1 MLVRELRAGA
11 APTAACTAAAG
22 AADGVAGNVLAALAA
37 STRWNVDEAVGQDLG
52 EVAADVAD
60 RLRTG
65 WLLSA
70 RYGVPWAR
78 VVGALAADVENRA
91 RVDAERAAEVA
102 GPTFSGYVLAA
113 LPALGLL
120 LGVGMGAQP
129 VAVLLGSSV
138 GHLLL
143 LAGTVLTCAGL
154 LWSARIVGG

>member
-1 MLVRELRAGA
+1 MASRSARSWWWSSSSRTSERKRGIDGHDAAETGETAEDPDRELRAGA

-22 AADGVAGNVLAALAA
+22 AADGVAGN
-37 STRWNVDEAVGQDLG
+37 
-52 EVAADVAD
+52 
-60 RLRTG
+60 
-65 WLLSA
+65 
-70 RYGVPWAR
+70 
-78 VVGALAADVENRA
+78 
-91 RVDAERAAEVA
+91 
-102 GPTFSGYVLAA
+102 VLAA